1 MQASTIAIGNNAAIV
16 RQVRARARVAARIAA
31 RVAARRP
38 TVARATKPVMAGQVQ
53 ASPFEAVDSEEAL
66 FSILKAG
73 AGSGKIPSR
82 LIGAVSELYSN
93 YKAAIMGSGL
103 EGADEVFVARVMAS
117 VCERVLLQ
125 LNPIAAYTFPSFHER
140 ILEPYNY
147 YNFGQRYIRGL
158 IDFSTSMLGNEA
170 GFEEIEQQLKN
181 GENVV
186 LLANHQ
192 TEVRNH
198 DITNRLPA
206 DRPSDRPADLR
217 FPLSSS
223 RRIRPCLPSYSRLDS
238 LAWPPTSYTSQGTGS
253 SRTRCAS
260 PSPWDAICSACTPR
274 STWVTTR
281 RSRLRRWQRIG
292 GLCVPCKMH

>member
-1 MQASTIAIGNNAAIV
+1 MQSPSIAIANRAAFV
-16 RQVRARARVAARIAA
+16 SHRRT

-38 TVARATKPVMAGQVQ
+38 VLAKTAKSVLAGQVQ
-53 ASPFEAVDSEEAL
+53 ASPFEAVDSEQAL
-66 FSILKAG
+66 FAILKAG
-73 AGSGKIPSR
+73 AGSGQVPER

-93 YKAAIMGSGL
+93 YKAAILGSGI

-125 LNPIAAYTFPSFHER
+125 LNPDAAYTFPSFHER

-158 IDFSTSMLGNEA
+158 IDFTTSLLGNEA

-192 TEVRNH
+192 TEVRH
-198 DITNRLPA
+198 SA
-206 DRPSDRPADLR
+206 Q
-217 FPLSSS
+217 SS
-223 RRIRPCLPSYSRLDS
+223 
-238 LAWPPTSYTSQGTGS
+238 
-253 SRTRCAS
+253 
-260 PSPWDAICSACTPR
+260 
-274 STWVTTR
+274 
-281 RSRLRRWQRIG
+281 
-292 GLCVPCKMH
+292 

>member
-1 MQASTIAIGNNAAIV
+1 MQVSTIAMTSKVALAG
-16 RQVRARARVAARIAA
+16 QMRARAAV
-31 RVAARRP
+31 RRP
-38 TVARATKPVMAGQVQ
+38 LGARATTAAKPVMAGQAQ
-53 ASPFEAVDSEEAL
+53 ASPFAAVDSEEAL
-66 FSILKAG
+66 FAILKAG
-73 AGSGKIPSR
+73 AGSGQIPST

-103 EGADEVFVARVMAS
+103 EGADEVFVAQVMAS

-125 LNPIAAYTFPSFHER
+125 LNPAAAYTFPSFHER

-192 TEVRNH
+192 TEVRR
-198 DITNRLPA
+198 RLRSALRLCSA
-206 DRPSDRPADLR
+206 DRTV
-217 FPLSSS
+217 
-223 RRIRPCLPSYSRLDS
+223 C
-238 LAWPPTSYTSQGTGS
+238 
-253 SRTRCAS
+253 
-260 PSPWDAICSACTPR
+260 
-274 STWVTTR
+274 
-281 RSRLRRWQRIG
+281 
-292 GLCVPCKMH
+292 

>member
-1 MQASTIAIGNNAAIV
+1 MQVSTIAMTSKVALAG
-16 RQVRARARVAARIAA
+16 QMRARAAV
-31 RVAARRP
+31 RRP
-38 TVARATKPVMAGQVQ
+38 LGARATTAAKPVMAGQAQ
-53 ASPFEAVDSEEAL
+53 ASPFAAVDSEEAL
-66 FSILKAG
+66 FAILKAG
-73 AGSGKIPSR
+73 AGSGQIPSR

-103 EGADEVFVARVMAS
+103 EGADEVFVAQVMAS

-125 LNPIAAYTFPSFHER
+125 LNPAAAYTFPSFHER

-192 TEVRNH
+192 TEVRR
-198 DITNRLPA
+198 RLRSALRLCSA
-206 DRPSDRPADLR
+206 DRTV
-217 FPLSSS
+217 
-223 RRIRPCLPSYSRLDS
+223 C
-238 LAWPPTSYTSQGTGS
+238 
-253 SRTRCAS
+253 
-260 PSPWDAICSACTPR
+260 
-274 STWVTTR
+274 
-281 RSRLRRWQRIG
+281 
-292 GLCVPCKMH
+292 

>member
-1 MQASTIAIGNNAAIV
+1 MQASTIAISNKAALV
-16 RQVRARARVAARIAA
+16 GQVRGRMAARPP
-31 RVAARRP
+31 V
-38 TVARATKPVMAGQVQ
+38 VARAAKPTVLAGQAQ

-66 FSILKAG
+66 FAILKAG

-103 EGADEVFVARVMAS
+103 EGADEAFVAQVMAS

-125 LNPIAAYTFPSFHER
+125 LNPAAAYTFPSFHER

-181 GENVV
+181 GDNVV

-192 TEVRNH
+192 TEVR
-198 DITNRLPA
+198 DQEW
-206 DRPSDRPADLR
+206 PSFLICALTCS
-217 FPLSSS
+217 L
-223 RRIRPCLPSYSRLDS
+223 IR
-238 LAWPPTSYTSQGTGS
+238 
-253 SRTRCAS
+253 
-260 PSPWDAICSACTPR
+260 
-274 STWVTTR
+274 
-281 RSRLRRWQRIG
+281 
-292 GLCVPCKMH
+292 

>member
-1 MQASTIAIGNNAAIV
+1 MQVSTIAITSKVALAG
-16 RQVRARARVAARIAA
+16 QMRARAAV
-31 RVAARRP
+31 RRP
-38 TVARATKPVMAGQVQ
+38 LGARATTATTATAAAKPVMAGQAQ
-53 ASPFEAVDSEEAL
+53 ASPFAAVDSEEAL
-66 FSILKAG
+66 FAILKAG
-73 AGSGKIPSR
+73 AGSGQIPSR

-103 EGADEVFVARVMAS
+103 EGADEVFVAQVMAS

-125 LNPIAAYTFPSFHER
+125 LNPAAAYTFPSFHER

-192 TEVRNH
+192 TEVRR
-198 DITNRLPA
+198 RLRSALRLCSA
-206 DRPSDRPADLR
+206 DRTV
-217 FPLSSS
+217 
-223 RRIRPCLPSYSRLDS
+223 C
-238 LAWPPTSYTSQGTGS
+238 
-253 SRTRCAS
+253 
-260 PSPWDAICSACTPR
+260 
-274 STWVTTR
+274 
-281 RSRLRRWQRIG
+281 
-292 GLCVPCKMH
+292 